1 MLDKGNNYHVADTV
15 LLRRVHRLTVLNSPF
30 LGPFKILLKVKDNH
44 GTVHSMEK
52 SIDKS
57 LKNVRRCYVSYHSGT
72 DLDHGGECNMRTS
85 RKRS

>member
-1 MLDKGNNYHVADTV
+1 MLDKRNNYHVADTV

-30 LGPFKILLKVKDNH
+30 LGPYKILLKVNDNH

-57 LKNVRRCYVSYHSGT
+57 
-72 DLDHGGECNMRTS
+72 
-85 RKRS
+85 